1 MTASSPGHGTGLL
14 FVLLA
19 TVGWSLAGVFVRF
32 LPGLD
37 GWQINCWRGF
47 WMSVFLLVYL
57 VAVYGAGTGPKFRA
71 IPLPALIATAGFF
84 TAGST
89 FYVTSLTLV
98 GTATVSVIGALSPIF
113 TGLLSPW
120 ITGERPSLASWAAA
134 IMALGG
140 VSIIA
145 WDSISGGNLVGIL
158 VSLMVPISFAGQT
171 VTLRR
176 FRSFDMVPAICV
188 GGFATFFIAG
198 AFGYVFGGHPGG
210 GFQVTLSQLLLLALM
225 GPLQLSIPLVLYA
238 KGAKA
243 VPAVTIS
250 LIVMLDAVLNPFWSW
265 LGVGEMPTS
274 SAFIGGAVIIGAVVI
289 SIFGDQWML
298 RRAQTAA

>member
-1 MTASSPGHGTGLL
+1 M
-14 FVLLA
+14 LLA

-57 VAVYGAGTGPKFRA
+57 VAVYGAGTWAKFRA

-89 FYVTSLTLV
+89 FYVTSLTLA

-134 IMALGG
+134 LMALGG

-145 WDSISGGNLVGIL
+145 WDSISGGNLIGIL

-188 GGFATFFIAG
+188 GGFVTFFIAG
-198 AFGYVFGGHPGG
+198 ALGYVFGGHEGG

-225 GPLQLSIPLVLYA
+225 GPLQLSIPLVFYA

-265 LGVGEMPTS
+265 LGVGEVPTS
-274 SAFIGGAVIIGAVVI
+274 SAFLGGAIIIGAVLI
-289 SIFGDQWML
+289 SVFGDQWMS
-298 RRAQTAA
+298 RKAKVAA